1 MNEVVLE
8 LINEQI
14 WLENHS
20 SCFYLNLA
28 IEFGNRG
35 FNGISTFFFNQAEEE
50 RQHMLKLMN
59 YVLERDEKPQ
69 IPQYNYMEKFDDG
82 FDLDVIPKL
91 LTLA

>member
-69 IPQYNYMEKFDDG
+69 IPQ
-82 FDLDVIPKL
+82 
-91 LTLA
+91 